1 MIRSLEK
8 DSQRDKKKYV
18 GIDIGSV
25 SVKTVLVNEDKEVL
39 ENHYVRS
46 HGQPIETMLIV
57 LKDIFNR
64 IPIDDIDGMAVTG
77 SGGKLLAEIID
88 ISFINEV
95 VAQSKA
101 TSIFHPEVRTVIEIG
116 GEDSKLILLEC
127 DETDGKNEID
137 LKVSDFAMNTV
148 CAAGTGSF
156 LDQQATRIGVSIE
169 EEFGKM
175 ALKSKNP
182 PRIAGRCSV
191 FAKSDMIH
199 LQQVGTQIHDIVA
212 GLCYALTRNFK
223 SNIGKG
229 KEFVKPIAFQGGV
242 AANAGIV
249 KAFEDILE
257 LREGELIIPK
267 YFNTMGAVGSALTLM
282 DKDIY
287 SPFKGFKAIEAYL
300 KNRKG
305 KDTNLK
311 KLTCNNYAINVK
323 RHILNTD
330 SKMEAY
336 VGVDVGSISTNVVVI
351 DKNRNV
357 LSRRYLMT
365 AGKPL
370 EAVKQGLFEVGEEVR
385 DKVIVKG
392 VGVTGSGRYLTGE
405 YIGADIVKNEITAHA
420 TAAAL
425 VDKNVDTIFEIG
437 GQDSKYIS
445 LENGA
450 IVDFTMNKVCAAGTG
465 SFLEEQSEKLDVS
478 IKNEFGKRAL
488 DSCCPSQLGERCT
501 VFMESDLIH
510 HQQLGV
516 SKDDLLAGLSYS
528 IVLNYINRV
537 VEKRKIGDTI
547 FLQGGVAANRGVKS
561 AFEKV
566 TGKTIIVPPHHDVMG
581 AIGSAIIS
589 MDEQTWNESR
599 FKGFDLRDRKYE
611 ATSFVCR
618 DCSNICEI
626 RKVTISGE
634 SPLHYGSRCGKYDDE
649 KKVKKAKNMP
659 RLFNERNRHLYGP
672 YYTNTN
678 SKTKKSIKKHVS
690 LSKSYGRVG
699 IPQAST
705 FFELFPMWRTFFT
718 ELGFDI
724 ITSSNTNRGII
735 NSGIEYVNAETCF
748 PIKVAHGHV
757 IDMLDKDIDYL
768 FLPSV
773 VNMTHASSRLTHSYA
788 CPYVQCLPY
797 IINSAVDLDS
807 QNFNVLQSIIHFEYG
822 ESFVNKTL
830 RQIARDVGRRGKK
843 VDIAIRKAKEAQ
855 KNFHKRL
862 EERGKEVLDNL
873 GEDEIALVIISRP
886 YNGCDSGVNLDLPD
900 KLRDLGTLAIPMDFI
915 PLDLEDISRDY
926 PNMYWKY
933 GQKILAAARFV
944 AQDKRL
950 YALYI
955 TNFGCGPDSFIS
967 KFFPKE
973 VGGKPYLM
981 IDIDEHSADAGV
993 MTRCEA
999 FLDSLKNARTK
1010 KFKKD
1015 IHREYKSVTKK
1026 KRTMYIPYMNDC
1038 GFMVAAAMRVNG
1050 VDAEALPMPDKASL
1064 ELGRKY
1070 TSGKECYPA
1079 ILTTGDIVKKAIS
1092 PDFNPDR
1099 SVFFMATASGP
1110 CRFGQYNKMHR
1121 MVLDDI
1127 GFPHVPIYTLD
1138 QGDDYQ
1144 ENTNSLGTSFR
1155 KLTWNGFVLVDFM
1168 QKLLH
1173 EIRPYEIH
1181 KGEADIVYKQHLR
1194 KTVHAI
1200 EYGCDFLQ
1208 VAKDARDA
1216 LHRIAVDKSVQKPL
1230 IGIIGETYVRG
1241 NEFSN
1246 NFIVRRI
1253 EKLGGKAVLPPFGEW
1268 IDYIAHVRREDCIR
1282 ERDINGYTIEVIT
1295 EVIQRYNTYKI
1306 SRPFRKSGTN
1316 LFKEN
1321 TVRRLILKGRPY
1333 IHDSY
1338 KGDPVLSMGRA
1349 VEYIEENFDG
1359 IINVIPFHCMPGTT
1373 VNAVLEKF
1381 QRDHDGIP
1389 CLKLTFDG
1397 QEETNEETRIEAF
1410 IHQAHQRMES
1420 RLSDRKNYAN
1430 IN

>member
-1 MIRSLEK
+1 MIRRIDTEFQK
-8 DSQRDKKKYV
+8 EQKKYI

-25 SVKTVLVNEDKEVL
+25 SVKAVVIDEAKEVL

-46 HGQPIETMLIV
+46 HGQPIETVLIV
-57 LKDIFNR
+57 LKDILNR
-64 IPIDDIDGMAVTG
+64 ISIDDIQGIAATG
-77 SGGKLLAEIID
+77 SGGKLLAKIID

-101 TSIFHPEVRTVIEIG
+101 TSMCHPEVRTIIEIG
-116 GEDSKLILLEC
+116 GEDSKLILLEP
-127 DETDGKNEID
+127 DKASGNKGSDRGVS
-137 LKVSDFAMNTV
+137 LKVSDFAMNTM

-169 EEFGKM
+169 EEFGKL

-199 LQQVGTQIHDIVA
+199 LQQVGTEMHDIVS

-242 AANAGIV
+242 AANIGIV
-249 KAFEDILE
+249 KAFEDILG

-267 YFNTMGAVGSALTLM
+267 YFNTMGAIGCALTLI
-282 DKDIY
+282 DKGIY
-287 SPFKGFKAIEAYL
+287 SPFKGFKGINAIDVYL

-305 KDTNLK
+305 KDTNLQ
-311 KLTCNNYAINVK
+311 KLTCNNYAINVESYK
-323 RHILNTD
+323 LNTN
-330 SKMEAY
+330 KKVETY

-351 DKNRNV
+351 DKHKNV
-357 LSRRYLMT
+357 LARRYLMT

-370 EAVKQGLFEVGEEVR
+370 EAVKQGLFEVGEEVQ
-385 DKVIVKG
+385 DKIIVKG

-420 TAAAL
+420 TAAAA
-425 VDKNVDTIFEIG
+425 VDKNVNTIFEIG

-445 LENGA
+445 MENGA

-465 SFLEEQSEKLDVS
+465 SFLEEQSERLDVS
-478 IKNEFGKRAL
+478 IKKEFGKRAL
-488 DSCCPSQLGERCT
+488 NSCCPSSLGERCT
-501 VFMESDLIH
+501 VFMESDLVH
-510 HQQLGV
+510 NQQLGV
-516 SKDDLLAGLSYS
+516 PKDDLLAGLSYS

-537 VEKRKIGDTI
+537 VEKRKIEDTI
-547 FLQGGVAANRGVKS
+547 FLQGGVAANRGVKA
-561 AFEKV
+561 AFEKI
-566 TGKTIIVPPHHDVMG
+566 TGKKIIVPPHHDVMG

-589 MDEQTWNESR
+589 MEEQTWDKSR
-599 FKGFDLRDRKYE
+599 FKGFDLRNRKYE
-611 ATSFVCR
+611 STSFVCK

-649 KKVKKAKNMP
+649 KNIKKTNSLP
-659 RLFNERNRHLYGP
+659 RLFNERKKHLY
-672 YYTNTN
+672 NTYPGN
-678 SKTKKSIKKHVS
+678 KNKGS
-690 LSKSYGRVG
+690 LKGRIG

-705 FFELFPMWRTFFT
+705 FFELFPMWNAFFT
-718 ELGFDI
+718 ELGFEV
-724 ITSSNTNRGII
+724 ITSRNTNRDII
-735 NSGIEYVNAETCF
+735 NKGIENVTAETCF

-773 VNMTHASSRLTHSYA
+773 INMTHASSRLTHSYA

-797 IINSAVDLDS
+797 IVRSAIDLDS
-807 QNFNVLQSIIHFEYG
+807 RGFKVLQPIIHFEYG
-822 ESFVNKTL
+822 ESFLDKTL
-830 RQIARDVGRRGKK
+830 RKIARDVGKRGKK
-843 VDIAIRKAKEAQ
+843 VENAICKAKNAQ
-855 KNFHKRL
+855 KNFYKLL
-862 EERGKEVLDNL
+862 EDRGKEVLDNL
-873 GEDEIALVIISRP
+873 GENEIALVIISRP
-886 YNGCDSGVNLDLPD
+886 YNGCDSGVNLDLPE
-900 KLRDLGTLAIPMDFI
+900 KLRDMGILAIPMDFLT
-915 PLDLEDISRDY
+915 LDLEDISKDY

-933 GQKILAAARFV
+933 GQKILAAAR
-944 AQDKRL
+944 AIARDKRL

-999 FLDSLKNARTK
+999 FLDSLKNAR
-1010 KFKKD
+1010 KKD
-1015 IHREYKSVTKK
+1015 FKNDTEWKYKFSANN
-1026 KRTMYIPYMNDC
+1026 KRTMYIPYMHDS
-1038 GFMVAAAMRVNG
+1038 GRMAAAAMRANG
-1050 VDAEALPMPDKASL
+1050 VAAEALPMPDKISL

-1079 ILTTGDIVKKAIS
+1079 ILTTGDIVKKAMS
-1092 PDFNPDR
+1092 PDFDPDKG
-1099 SVFFMATASGP
+1099 VFFMATASGP

-1127 GFPHVPIYTLD
+1127 GFPHVPIYTMD
-1138 QGDDYQ
+1138 QADDYQ
-1144 ENTNSLGTSFR
+1144 EDTSRLGTSFR
-1155 KLTWNGFVLVDFM
+1155 KLTWDGFVFVDHM
-1168 QKLLH
+1168 QKLLL
-1173 EIRPYEIH
+1173 ETRPYEVH
-1181 KGEADIVYKQHLR
+1181 KGESDITYKQHLR
-1194 KTVHAI
+1194 RAEHAI
-1200 EYGCDFLQ
+1200 EHGYDFLQ
-1208 VAKDARDA
+1208 VAKDAIDA
-1216 LHRIAVDKSVQKPL
+1216 FHRIAVDKRVHKPV
-1230 IGIIGETYVRG
+1230 IGIIGENYVRI
-1241 NEFSN
+1241 NEFAN
-1246 NFIVRRI
+1246 NFLERKI
-1253 EKLGGKAVLPPFGEW
+1253 EELGGKAVNTPFSEW
-1268 IDYIAHVRREDCIR
+1268 INYIAHCRREDCKR
-1282 ERDINGYTIEVIT
+1282 ERNLNAYTIEIIT
-1295 EVIQRYNTYKI
+1295 EIIQRYKAYRM
-1306 SRPFRKSGTN
+1306 SRPFKKCATK
-1316 LFKEN
+1316 LFKESSIKK
-1321 TVRRLILKGRPY
+1321 LILKGRPY

-1349 VEYIEENFDG
+1349 MEYIEENIDG
-1359 IINVIPFHCMPGTT
+1359 IIHVAPFHCMPGTA
-1373 VNAVLEKF
+1373 VSAVLEKF

-1410 IHQAHQRMES
+1410 MHQAQQRMES
-1420 RLSDRKNYAN
+1420 KLKTVGGYAN
-1430 IN
+1430 VN

>member
-8 DSQRDKKKYV
+8 NPQKKQKKYI

-25 SVKTVLVNEDKEVL
+25 SVKTVLMNGEKEVL
-39 ENHYVRS
+39 ESHYVRS
-46 HGQPIETMLIV
+46 HGQPIETVLIV
-57 LKDIFNR
+57 LKDIVNR
-64 IPIDDIDGMAVTG
+64 ISIDDIESMAVTG
-77 SGGKLLAEIID
+77 SGGKFLAEKIG
-88 ISFINEV
+88 ISFVNEV
-95 VAQSKA
+95 VAQGTA
-101 TSIFHPEVRTVIEIG
+101 TSELHPEVRTVIEIG
-116 GEDSKLILLEC
+116 GEDSKLIMLEP
-127 DETDGKNEID
+127 DESGGKN
-137 LKVSDFAMNTV
+137 LKVSDFAMNTM

-169 EEFGKM
+169 DEFGKL
-175 ALKSKNP
+175 ASKSKNP

-199 LQQVGTQIHDIVA
+199 LQQVGTQIHDVVA

-242 AANAGIV
+242 AANTGIV
-249 KAFEDILE
+249 KAFEDILG

-267 YFNTMGAVGSALTLM
+267 YFNTMGAIGCALTLI
-282 DKDIY
+282 DKDIS
-287 SPFKGFKAIEAYL
+287 SPFKGFQAIDDYL
-300 KNRKG
+300 RDRKG

-311 KLTCNNYAINVK
+311 KLSCNNYTINVK
-323 RHILNTD
+323 PFKLSTRKKTD
-330 SKMEAY
+330 AY
-336 VGVDVGSISTNVVVI
+336 LGVDVGSISTNVVVI
-351 DKNRNV
+351 DKDKNV

-370 EAVKQGLFEVGEEVR
+370 EAVRQGLIEVGEEVGK
-385 DKVIVKG
+385 KVTIKG

-405 YIGADIVKNEITAHA
+405 FIGADIVKNEITAHA

-445 LENGA
+445 LEHGA

-465 SFLEEQSEKLDVS
+465 SFLEEQAEKLDVN
-478 IKNEFGKRAL
+478 IKREFGKMAL

-501 VFMESDLIH
+501 VFMESDLNH

-516 SKDDLLAGLSYS
+516 PKDDLLAGLSYS

-537 VEKRKIGDTI
+537 VEKRKIGSTI
-547 FLQGGVAANRGVKS
+547 FLQGGVAANRGVKA
-561 AFEKV
+561 AFEKI
-566 TGKTIIVPPHHDVMG
+566 TGREIIVPPHHDVMG

-589 MDEQTWNESR
+589 MEEQTWSESR

-611 ATSFVCR
+611 TTSFVCR

-626 RKVTISGE
+626 RKVIITGE
-634 SPLHYGSRCGKYDDE
+634 SPLHYGSRCGKFDDE
-649 KKVKKAKNMP
+649 KKVKKSKNIP
-659 RLFNERNRHLYGP
+659 RLFRERSRQLYGP
-672 YYTNTN
+672 YYTDR
-678 SKTKKSIKKHVS
+678 KTKAVQIKRDNG
-690 LSKSYGRVG
+690 SKSYGRIG

-718 ELGFDI
+718 ELGFEI
-724 ITSSNTNRGII
+724 VISENTNRGII
-735 NSGIEYVNAETCF
+735 NKGIEYVNAETCF

-757 IDMLDKDIDYL
+757 ADMLDKDIDYL

-773 VNMTHASSRLTHSYA
+773 INMTHSSSNLTHSYA
-788 CPYVQCLPY
+788 CPYIQCLPY
-797 IINSAVDLDS
+797 IIGSAIDIDS
-807 QNFNVLQSIIHFEYG
+807 QNFKVLQPIIHFEYG
-822 ESFVNKTL
+822 EAFVDKTF
-830 RQIARDVGRRGKK
+830 RKIARDIGRRGKN
-843 VDIAIRKAKEAQ
+843 VDNAIRKARETQ
-855 KNFHKRL
+855 KNFYKHL
-862 EERGKEVLDNL
+862 EDRGKEILDNL

-886 YNGCDSGVNLDLPD
+886 YNGCDSGVNMDLPE
-900 KLRDLGTLAIPMDFI
+900 KLRDLGVLAIPMDFI
-915 PLDLEDISRDY
+915 PMDLEDISRDY

-933 GQKILAAARFV
+933 GQKILAAARFI
-944 AQDKRL
+944 ARDKRL

-1010 KFKKD
+1010 QFKSGNYA
-1015 IHREYKSVTKK
+1015 ECKSLSKN

-1038 GFMVAAAMRVNG
+1038 GYIAAAAMRVNG
-1050 VDAEALPMPDKASL
+1050 VDAEALPMPDKISL

-1092 PDFNPDR
+1092 PDFDPDR

-1144 ENTNSLGTSFR
+1144 EDTERLGSSFR
-1155 KLTWNGFVLVDFM
+1155 KLTWEGIVFVDFM

-1173 EIRPYEIH
+1173 EIRPYEVH
-1181 KGEADIVYKQHLR
+1181 EGEADVVYKQHIR
-1194 KTVHAI
+1194 KAVHAI
-1200 EYGCDFLQ
+1200 DYGHDLLQ
-1208 VAKDARDA
+1208 VAREACDA
-1216 LHRIAVDKSVQKPL
+1216 LSGVRVDRSVRRPA

-1246 NFIVRRI
+1246 NFIVRKI
-1253 EKLGGKAVLPPFGEW
+1253 EKLGGKAVIPPFGEW
-1268 IDYIAHVRREDCIR
+1268 MEYIAHVRKEDCIR
-1282 ERDINGYTIEVIT
+1282 EKNLKAFAIEIIT
-1295 EVIQRYNTYKI
+1295 EVIQKYHALKI
-1306 SRPFRKSGTN
+1306 SRPFRKSGTT

-1321 TVRRLILKGRPY
+1321 SIKGLISKGKSY

-1349 VEYIEENFDG
+1349 VEYIEEGFDG
-1359 IINVIPFHCMPGTT
+1359 IINVIPFHCMPGTA

-1381 QRDHDGIP
+1381 QREHDGIP

-1410 IHQAHQRMES
+1410 IHQAQQRMES
-1420 RLSDRKNYAN
+1420 RLSKTNGFATTN
-1430 IN
+1430 

>member
-1 MIRSLEK
+1 MIRRIERE
-8 DSQRDKKKYV
+8 SQKEQKKYI

-25 SVKTVLVNEDKEVL
+25 SVKAVVIDEAKGVL

-46 HGQPIETMLIV
+46 HGQSIETVLIV

-64 IPIDDIDGMAVTG
+64 ISIDDVYGMAATG
-77 SGGKLLAEIID
+77 SGGKLLAEITG

-101 TSIFHPEVRTVIEIG
+101 TSVFHPEVRTIIEIG
-116 GEDSKLILLEC
+116 GEDSKLIMLEY
-127 DETDGKNEID
+127 DESSGKKGNNGGVG
-137 LKVSDFAMNTV
+137 LKVSDFAMNTM

-169 EEFGKM
+169 EEFGRL

-199 LQQVGTQIHDIVA
+199 LQQVGTEMHDIVA

-242 AANAGIV
+242 AANIGIV
-249 KAFEDILE
+249 KAFEDILGLSEDE
-257 LREGELIIPK
+257 LVIPK
-267 YFNTMGAVGSALTLM
+267 YFNTMGAIGCALTLI
-282 DKDIY
+282 DKGTY
-287 SPFKGFKAIEAYL
+287 SAFKGFKAIDGYL

-305 KDTNLK
+305 KDTNLQ
-311 KLTCNNYAINVK
+311 KLTCNNYAINVESHK
-323 RHILNTD
+323 LSTN
-330 SKMEAY
+330 KKVEAY

-351 DKNRNV
+351 DKDKNV

-365 AGKPL
+365 AGRPL
-370 EAVKQGLFEVGEEVR
+370 EAVKQGLFEVGEEVQN
-385 DKVIVKG
+385 KVIVGG

-405 YIGADIVKNEITAHA
+405 FIGADIVKNEITAHA
-420 TAAAL
+420 TAAAV
-425 VDKNVDTIFEIG
+425 VDKDVDTIFEIG

-450 IVDFTMNKVCAAGTG
+450 IIDFTMNKVCAAGTG
-465 SFLEEQSEKLDVS
+465 SFLEEQSEKLNVN
-478 IKNEFGKRAL
+478 IKKEFGKRAL
-488 DSCCPSQLGERCT
+488 SSCCPSSLGERCT
-501 VFMESDLIH
+501 VFMESDLVH
-510 HQQLGV
+510 NQQLGV
-516 SKDDLLAGLSYS
+516 PKDDLLAGLSYS

-547 FLQGGVAANRGVKS
+547 FLQGGVAANRGVKA

-566 TGKTIIVPPHHDVMG
+566 TGKKIIVPQHHDVMG

-589 MDEQTWNESR
+589 MEEKTWDKSR
-599 FKGFDLRDRKYE
+599 FKGFDLRNRKYE
-611 ATSFVCR
+611 STSFVCR

-649 KKVKKAKNMP
+649 KNVKKTKNLP
-659 RLFNERNRHLYGP
+659 RLFNER
-672 YYTNTN
+672 
-678 SKTKKSIKKHVS
+678 KKHLFNTYTENKSKGS
-690 LSKSYGRVG
+690 LKGRIG

-705 FFELFPMWRTFFT
+705 FFEFFPMWKAFFT
-718 ELGFDI
+718 ELGFEV
-724 ITSSNTNRGII
+724 ITSRNTNREII
-735 NSGIEYVNAETCF
+735 NNGIETVNAETCF

-773 VNMTHASSRLTHSYA
+773 INLSHASSKLTHSYA
-788 CPYVQCLPY
+788 CPYIQCLPY
-797 IINSAVDLDS
+797 IVRSAVDLDS
-807 QNFNVLQSIIHFEYG
+807 RGFKVLQPIIHFEYG
-822 ESFVNKTL
+822 ESFVDKAL
-830 RQIARDVGRRGKK
+830 RKIARDVGKRGKK
-843 VDIAIRKAKEAQ
+843 VGNAIRKAKESQ
-855 KNFHKRL
+855 KNFYKRL
-862 EERGKEVLDNL
+862 EERGKEVLDSL

-886 YNGCDSGVNLDLPD
+886 YNGCDSGVNMDLPA
-900 KLRDLGTLAIPMDFI
+900 KLRDLGILAIPMDFLT
-915 PLDLEDISRDY
+915 LDIDDIAKDY

-933 GQKILAAARFV
+933 GQKILAAARVV
-944 AQDKRL
+944 ARDKRL

-999 FLDSLKNARTK
+999 FLDSLKNARI
-1010 KFKKD
+1010 KD
-1015 IHREYKSVTKK
+1015 VKEVVDRKHKLSSNK

-1038 GFMVAAAMRVNG
+1038 GSMAAAAMRANG
-1050 VDAEALPMPDKASL
+1050 VDAEALPMPDKLSL

-1079 ILTTGDIVKKAIS
+1079 ILTTGDIVKRALS
-1092 PDFNPDR
+1092 ADFDPEK

-1144 ENTNSLGTSFR
+1144 EGTSKLGTSFR

-1181 KGEADIVYKQHLR
+1181 KGETDVIYKQHLR
-1194 KTVHAI
+1194 RAEHAI
-1200 EYGCDFLQ
+1200 EYGYGLLQ

-1216 LHRIAVDKSVQKPL
+1216 FHKIAVDKSVQKPL

-1246 NFIVRRI
+1246 NFILRRI
-1253 EKLGGKAVLPPFGEW
+1253 EKLGGKAVIPPFGEW
-1268 IDYIAHVRREDCIR
+1268 INYIAHCRREDCRR
-1282 ERDINGYTIEVIT
+1282 ERNISAYTIELIT
-1295 EVIQRYNTYKI
+1295 EIIQRYNEYKI
-1306 SRPFRKSGTN
+1306 SRPFRKCSTN
-1316 LFKEN
+1316 LFKESSIKK
-1321 TVRRLILKGRPY
+1321 LILKGRPY

-1359 IINVIPFHCMPGTT
+1359 IINIIPFHCMPGTT

-1381 QRDHDGIP
+1381 QRDHGGIP

-1410 IHQAHQRMES
+1410 LHQAHQRMES
-1420 RLSDRKNYAN
+1420 KLKTVGNYAN
-1430 IN
+1430 VN